1 LVAPVVTNKADLV
14 LGTRRL
20 WNKGMPWY
28 KKVGVTGLGIITYF
42 LSGKWTNDSQS
53 GFKAFSRK
61 AIESMKLDLLGYE
74 FASEIVM
81 EASARKL
88 KTIEVPVKVIYSDH
102 SIKKG
107 QPIINGIN
115 IVAKLIFKK
124 LTG

>member
-1 LVAPVVTNKADLV
+1 
-14 LGTRRL
+14 
-20 WNKGMPWY
+20 
-28 KKVGVTGLGIITYF
+28 
-42 LSGKWTNDSQS
+42 
-53 GFKAFSRK
+53 
-61 AIESMKLDLLGYE
+61 MKLDLLGYE